1 MVGGKEEDRPHPS
14 LLPQEKESLFPH
26 LVNLGASRLR
36 LIQWPLIRPVRR
48 RFASAFASLPPSLRY
63 GATRRR
69 DKTARQDGAT
79 RRRDKTPGE
88 SAVVPAWRL
97 KAALTNSVLLFV

>member
-48 RFASAFASLPPSLRY
+48 FASAFASL
-63 GATRRR
+63 RR
-69 DKTARQDGAT
+69 DTMARQAAGRIGGGA
-79 RRRDKTPGE
+79 RVAAE
-88 SAVVPAWRL
+88 SGAHQFSPSFCLIGAHGCSKFL
-97 KAALTNSVLLFV
+97 P

>member
-1 MVGGKEEDRPHPS
+1 
-14 LLPQEKESLFPH
+14 LFPH

>member
-1 MVGGKEEDRPHPS
+1 VAPHPACPPS
-14 LLPQEKESLFPH
+14 LRF
-26 LVNLGASRLR
+26 RLR
-36 LIQWPLIRPVRR
+36 LT
-48 RFASAFASLPPSLRY
+48 SAFASLRCDKTARQD